1 MQSLKAKR
9 AFPDSIS
16 APTLEVVDSNDLDR
30 VKAAEKNEERFER
43 ILREY
48 GQALGRLSFGYER
61 VASARDELMQE
72 IALAIWQAL
81 PQFRESARSVHSFI
95 ALRTIA
101 ASRMYAGGGRSM
113 PRSMNCRARIS
124 RSIQSHIPK
133 KSWPERISGIDCARL
148 CSGCRWSIGRL

>member
-1 MQSLKAKR
+1 MIGGASNPVQSLKAKR

-48 GQALGRLSFGYER
+48 GQALGRLSSGYER

-81 PQFRESARSVHSFI
+81 PQFRGECSEHTFVYRI
-95 ALRTIA
+95 AH
-101 ASRMYAGGGRSM
+101 
-113 PRSMNCRARIS
+113 NC
-124 RSIQSHIPK
+124 SITHV
-133 KSWPERISGIDCARL
+133 
-148 CSGCRWSIGRL
+148 CRR